1 MSTGMDH
8 ASPMGMRRAV
18 KQSVETMSQWILY
31 WLSLD
36 TEVRALTERLVERV
50 AVTVGDLPASAAH
63 HRAETGGL
71 YRRSVEVALKRE
83 T

>member
-8 ASPMGMRRAV
+8 ASPMGMRQAV

-36 TEVRALTERLVERV
+36 TEVRALTERLVE
-50 AVTVGDLPASAAH
+50 T
-63 HRAETGGL
+63 
-71 YRRSVEVALKRE
+71 
-83 T
+83 